1 MGSAIE
7 SFVTSRL
14 TAERIALG
22 HFEEVCLLHR
32 DPIVMKT
39 LSQDGK
45 PLPDEVTRRGL
56 ADAVEHWERNGFGF
70 WAFRDRTTGAF
81 VGRGGLK
88 VYTVVGLDVVG
99 LAYAVVSS
107 RFGQG
112 YATEMAAASLD
123 VGFNRLGFS
132 EIDSWTLPVNRASQ
146 RVMEKL
152 GFRYS
157 HDFEFA
163 GLPHRY
169 YRLMADDWN
178 GRQWLMNDG

>member
-1 MGSAIE
+1 
-7 SFVTSRL
+7 
-14 TAERIALG
+14 
-22 HFEEVCLLHR
+22 
-32 DPIVMKT
+32 
-39 LSQDGK
+39 
-45 PLPDEVTRRGL
+45 
-56 ADAVEHWERNGFGF
+56 
-70 WAFRDRTTGAF
+70 
-81 VGRGGLK
+81 LK
-88 VYTVVGLDVVG
+88 IYTVGGLDVVG

-123 VGFNRLGFS
+123 VGFNSLGFS

-169 YRLMADDWN
+169 YRLTADDWN
-178 GRQWLMNDG
+178 DRRWLMNDDL